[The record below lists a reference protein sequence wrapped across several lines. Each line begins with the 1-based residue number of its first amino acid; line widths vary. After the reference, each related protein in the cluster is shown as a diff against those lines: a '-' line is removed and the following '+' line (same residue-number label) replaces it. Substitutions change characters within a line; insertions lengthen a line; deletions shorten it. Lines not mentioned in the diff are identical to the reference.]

1 MHKVTL
7 RRADSSSNAGHHLDS
22 DELKVHPAAVLPL
35 NPETILMARPSI

>member
-22 DELKVHPAAVLPL
+22 DELKALPAAELHL
-35 NPETILMARPSI
+35 NLETILMARPSI